1 VSLNSAHGKAYSI
14 QHLSAG
20 LWFSLGTPVSSTT
33 KTEITEIVLKVAWN
47 TITQPNNNKRCGI
60 IDKGVLG
67 ITDIYS
73 IIIKSIKFMWIKKMM
88 DNSFDSSWKDLTK
101 LWDTVLNRDFIFN
114 FRYSLNLEEI
124 KNDVIKKFGKEFVKF
139 VFKIK
144 FTDVIDLYKIKYG
157 FSF

>member
-1 VSLNSAHGKAYSI
+1 
-14 QHLSAG
+14 
-20 LWFSLGTPVSSTT
+20 
-33 KTEITEIVLKVAWN
+33 
-47 TITQPNNNKRCGI
+47 
-60 IDKGVLG
+60 
-67 ITDIYS
+67 
-73 IIIKSIKFMWIKKMM
+73 MWIKKMM

-124 KNDVIKKFGKEFVKF
+124 KNDVIKKFWKEFVKF